1 MSNLR
6 ASFLY
11 QGNAEEAMNF
21 YRSVFKDFEELGVVR
36 MPGEG
41 SVGSV
46 LTVNFRI
53 KGVEFV
59 GINGGPDVTFNDSVS
74 FIIDCEDQ
82 AEVDYYWEA
91 LIADGGEESMCGWL
105 KDKFGLSWQVTP
117 RQMTAL
123 LGDPDPDR
131 SGRAMQAMLKMRKL
145 DIATLE
151 AAANGS

>member
-1 MSNLR
+1 MK
-6 ASFLY
+6 
-11 QGNAEEAMNF
+11 F

-41 SVGSV
+41 SDGSV

-74 FIIDCEDQ
+74 FVIDCEDQ
-82 AEVDYYWEA
+82 AEVDYYWDA
-91 LIADGGEESMCGWL
+91 LTADGGEESMCGWL

-117 RQMTAL
+117 RQMTEL
-123 LGDPDPDR
+123 LGDPDPGR
-131 SGRAMQAMLKMRKL
+131 AGRAMQAMLQMRKL

-151 AAANGS
+151 AAANGL

>member
-36 MPGEG
+36 MPGED
-41 SVGSV
+41 SDGSV

-59 GINGGPDVTFNDSVS
+59 GINGGP
-74 FIIDCEDQ
+74 
-82 AEVDYYWEA
+82 
-91 LIADGGEESMCGWL
+91 
-105 KDKFGLSWQVTP
+105 
-117 RQMTAL
+117 
-123 LGDPDPDR
+123 
-131 SGRAMQAMLKMRKL
+131 GRHVQ
-145 DIATLE
+145 
-151 AAANGS
+151 